1 MSADVERDEPV
12 ERPSNA
18 GEVEQESPTER
29 VPSQVQ
35 AQTATLDAV
44 DEKRDRAARAERAEN
59 AEHSE
64 TPYLPEQTSGPAN
77 ERWQRIQSTFVD
89 DPRKSVTEAHQL
101 VGELTQRIVDAFAQE
116 RDALER
122 QWSKGADV
130 STEDLRVSL
139 QRYRA
144 FFSRL
149 LPSVKQLT
157 ADKPIAAE

>member
-1 MSADVERDEPV
+1 MSTDFKRDTPAERSEVDADADQESQSQAASADVKDRPV
-12 ERPSNA
+12 NP
-18 GEVEQESPTER
+18 
-29 VPSQVQ
+29 
-35 AQTATLDAV
+35 
-44 DEKRDRAARAERAEN
+44 
-59 AEHSE
+59 HSE
-64 TPYLPEQTSGPAN
+64 TPYLPEHASGPAN
-77 ERWQRIQSTFVD
+77 ERWQRIQAAFVD

-116 RDALER
+116 RDELER

-149 LPSVKQLT
+149 LPSMEQLT
-157 ADKPIAAE
+157 AEKKPLAAE